1 MNTKHFLRGLGAG
14 MILGAVI
21 MLVAYLTSGSYKM
34 TDKQVIERAGELGM
48 HFDGATPT
56 DLIDD
61 DGPTTAEAV
70 STNTKTVAS
79 TETGET
85 KTVSSTEAATEDGK
99 STEGTTGAS
108 TDGTTEAGTTEAK
121 TTEATTEKKGTVKAK
136 ITVTSGMD
144 SSTVAELLADAGIVD
159 DAEKFDAF
167 LNEKGYA
174 TDIKINTSEFNNAMT
189 YEEIAKQLTTEGE

>member
-61 DGPTTAEAV
+61 DGPTTAEPV

-79 TETGET
+79 TETGDT
-85 KTVSSTEAATEDGK
+85 KTVSSTEAGKTTESTTQA
-99 STEGTTGAS
+99 STES
-108 TDGTTEAGTTEAK
+108 TTEAGTTEAG

>member
-61 DGPTTAEAV
+61 DGPTTAEPV

-79 TETGET
+79 TETGDT
-85 KTVSSTEAATEDGK
+85 KTVSSTEAGKTTE
-99 STEGTTGAS
+99 STTQAS
-108 TDGTTEAGTTEAK
+108 TDSTTEAGTTEAG

>member
-21 MLVAYLTSGSYKM
+21 MLVAYLTSGSYRM

-61 DGPTTAEAV
+61 DGPTTAEPV

-79 TETGET
+79 TETGDT
-85 KTVSSTEAATEDGK
+85 KTVSSTEAGKTTE
-99 STEGTTGAS
+99 STTQAS
-108 TDGTTEAGTTEAK
+108 TDSTTEAGTTEAG